1 MVSPASKV
9 MPQGQKMFDFVG
21 HKFPRLFDRLTKV
34 SCIDGPKS
42 SHATVGHHEIPIVI
56 LKETFN
62 PGLSPVLTIERPL
75 IHNPGVNS
83 NSVLGNDL
91 EMPPH
96 HLHDFAVVVDLV
108 STVVL
113 VDVNP
118 RCPAGARH

>member
-1 MVSPASKV
+1 
-9 MPQGQKMFDFVG
+9 MFDFVG

-34 SCIDGPKS
+34 LFVDGPKS
-42 SHATVGHHEIPIVI
+42 SHAPVGHHEITSVVLEEP
-56 LKETFN
+56 FN
-62 PGLSPVLTIERPL
+62 PGLSPVLTVERPL
-75 IHNPGVNS
+75 IYNPGVNPV
-83 NSVLGNDL
+83 SVLGNDL

-118 RCPAGARH
+118 RCSAGARH